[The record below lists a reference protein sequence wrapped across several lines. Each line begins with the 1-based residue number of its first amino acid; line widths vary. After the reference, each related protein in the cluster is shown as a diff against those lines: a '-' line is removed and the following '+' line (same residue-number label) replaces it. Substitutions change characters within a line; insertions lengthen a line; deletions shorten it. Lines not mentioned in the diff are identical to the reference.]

1 MKKKEPTRAELYRAL
16 NKLGFE
22 YQHAESHEG
31 LEVVNF
37 CVRLPSVPKKPTK
50 KDWVTLPKSSSN

>member
-1 MKKKEPTRAELYRAL
+1 MKKKEPTIRELYKAL

-37 CVRLPSVPKKPTK
+37 CVKLPSVSKKPTK
-50 KDWVTLPKSSSN
+50 KESEVNHD